1 MKKASRRVSNCQEED
16 LKKKLI
22 HALVAAVAFAC
33 TVAAV
38 AQNYPIRPVR
48 LIVPSSPGGG
58 TDITA
63 RIMAPELS
71 KLLGQQVVVEN
82 RPGAGTMIGGE
93 VVAKSPPDG
102 YTLLMGISTLAIN
115 PAVYR
120 KVPYDALRDLAPITQ
135 AVSVPNVVVGH
146 PSLPAKNLK
155 ELIALARSRPG
166 ELTFASA
173 GLGTSPHLS
182 IELLLSM
189 TRTKMLHI
197 PYKGSGPGIID
208 LIAGQ
213 VQVMA
218 PNMLSGYPHINTG
231 RMRAYGVTGTKRVSS
246 ASEIP
251 TIAEAGV
258 PGYEAVQWYGVL
270 APAGTPRAVI
280 QRLHDE
286 SVKVLQLAN
295 VRELLVKDGGEPVG
309 NTPEQFAAFI
319 KTETI
324 KWAKVVKDAG
334 IQQE

>member
-1 MKKASRRVSNCQEED
+1 MKKLFLHLLLTAATVVC
-16 LKKKLI
+16 I
-22 HALVAAVAFAC
+22 APAL
-33 TVAAV
+33 
-38 AQNYPIRPVR
+38 AQNYPIRPIR
-48 LIVPSSPGGG
+48 LVVPSSPGGG

-102 YTLLMGISTLAIN
+102 HSLLMGISTLAIN
-115 PAVYR
+115 PAVYK

-189 TRTKMLHI
+189 TRTKMLHV
-197 PYKGSGPGIID
+197 PYKGSGPGITD

-218 PNMLSGYPHINTG
+218 PNMLSGYPHIKSG
-231 RMRAYGVTGTKRVSS
+231 RMRAYGVTGVKRVSS
-246 ASEIP
+246 APEIP

-270 APAGTPRAVI
+270 APAGTPRPII
-280 QRLHDE
+280 QRLHE
-286 SVKVLQLAN
+286 ECVKVLHLSN
-295 VRELLVKDGGEPVG
+295 VRELLVRDGGEPVG
-309 NTPEQFAAFI
+309 STPEQFAAFI
-319 KTETI
+319 KAETI

>member
-1 MKKASRRVSNCQEED
+1 M
-16 LKKKLI
+16 
-22 HALVAAVAFAC
+22 LVAA
-33 TVAAV
+33 AAV
-38 AQNYPIRPVR
+38 ACAASAVAQSYPARPIRLV
-48 LIVPSSPGGG
+48 VPSSPGGG

-82 RPGAGTMIGGE
+82 RPGAGTMIGGD
-93 VVAKSPPDG
+93 VVAKAAPDG

-146 PSLPAKNLK
+146 PSLPAKTLK
-155 ELIALARSRPG
+155 ELIALARARPG

-173 GLGTSPHLS
+173 GVGTNPHLS
-182 IELLLSM
+182 VELLLSM
-189 TRTKMLHI
+189 TKTRMLHI
-197 PYKGSGPGIID
+197 PYKGSGPGITD

-218 PNMLSGYPHINTG
+218 PNMLSAYPHIKTG
-231 RMRAYGVTGTKRVSS
+231 RMRGYGVTGAKRVSS
-246 ASEIP
+246 AAEIP

-258 PGYEAVQWYGVL
+258 PGYEAVQWFGVL
-270 APAGTPRAVI
+270 APAGTPRPIV
-280 QRLHDE
+280 QRLHDD
-286 SVKVLQLAN
+286 SVKVLQLPN
-295 VRELLVKDGGEPVG
+295 VKELLVKDGAEPVG

-319 KTETI
+319 KAETI

-334 IQQE
+334 IQPE

>member
-1 MKKASRRVSNCQEED
+1 MIVG
-16 LKKKLI
+16 
-22 HALVAAVAFAC
+22 AAAFAC
-33 TVAAV
+33 AV
-38 AQNYPIRPVR
+38 PAIAQNYPIRPIR

-71 KLLGQQVVVEN
+71 RLLGQQVIVEN

-135 AVSVPNVVVGH
+135 TVSVPNVVVGH

-173 GLGTSPHLS
+173 GVGTSPHLS
-182 IELLLSM
+182 VELLLSM

-197 PYKGSGPGIID
+197 PYKGSAPGITD

-218 PNMLSGYPHINTG
+218 PNMLSGYPHIKTG
-231 RMRAYGVTGTKRVSS
+231 RMRAYGVTGTKRVPS
-246 ASEIP
+246 APEIP

-270 APAGTPRAVI
+270 APAGTPRPIV

-286 SVKVLQLAN
+286 SVKVLQLPN

-319 KTETI
+319 KAETI